1 MGLTALIV
9 ATATLIAACSSQ
21 TETASEPETEAVETA
36 AETSAEGEVL
46 TGTAEGFG
54 GDIIAEVIM
63 DGDTIVGLTLTGD
76 DETPDVGGAA
86 LPVLQEEILA
96 NGSIDGVD
104 GVSGATWTSNGVFA
118 AIEDALGITSEVASE
133 EAAGETI
140 SASGLYHGLG
150 VVATGRLGPGTD
162 DQDVGVYCFN
172 DAVAYVLFDE
182 DGRILDL
189 EVDQLEVSTPN
200 YDGEYMPNF
209 TGWPGQSYNADED
222 HDEVVETVLTQDED
236 SFMAEVETW
245 KTKRDRGNTYKLN
258 SGIWADEMDIFENAM
273 IGMTID
279 ELQEWYDTCFSEST
293 GRALTPDATSDEDI
307 AKYEALS
314 DDQKASLD
322 AVSGAT
328 MSLSDSH
335 GDLLGAIVKAYD
347 NRVPVEA
354 ESISGI
360 GLGYSVSGRIG
371 PGTDS
376 EDVSIYC
383 FNVQFSGACYDA
395 DGNMAGLY
403 TDVMEVSTPN
413 YDGEYMPNFTGWPG
427 QSYNADEDHDDV
439 VDAVLDQTEDS
450 FMEEVDTWRTKRERG
465 STYKLN
471 SGTWD
476 QEMDIFEAFFAG
488 KSAEDIEEWYDSCCS
503 DVNGKVLDGSSEN
516 EEDIA
521 KYDAMSDSQKE
532 EIDALSGATISLNDS
547 HGDLIGSILDTWD
560 NFKAAD
566 IVVN

>member
-1 MGLTALIV
+1 MLYFIFTFKAETTAAAAAAADGLTV
-9 ATATLIAACSSQ
+9 
-21 TETASEPETEAVETA
+21 
-36 AETSAEGEVL
+36 
-46 TGTAEGFG
+46 TAEGFG
-54 GDIIAEVIM
+54 GDITAEAIM
-63 DGDTIVGLTLTGD
+63 DGGKIVGLTLTGEG
-76 DETPDVGGAA
+76 ETPDVGGAA
-86 LPVLQEEILA
+86 IPVLQEAILA

-118 AIEDALGITSEVASE
+118 AIEDALGIAAEADSTEASG
-133 EAAGETI
+133 EAI

-150 VVATGRLGPGTD
+150 IVSTGRLGPGQD

-172 DAVAYVLFDE
+172 DAVAYVLFDD

-222 HDEVVETVLTQDED
+222 HDEVVETVLTQDDD
-236 SFMAEVETW
+236 SFLAEVETW
-245 KTKRDRGNTYKLN
+245 KTKRGRGNTYKLN
-258 SGIWADEMDIFENAM
+258 SGIWSDEMDIFEDAM
-273 IGMTID
+273 IGMTVD
-279 ELQEWYDTCFSEST
+279 ELQEWYDTCFSDST
-293 GRALTPDATSDEDI
+293 GRALNPDVTTDEDI
-307 AKYEALS
+307 AKYEALD

-328 MSLSDSH
+328 MSLRDSH
-335 GDLLGAIVKAYD
+335 GDLLGAIMKAYD

-354 ESISGI
+354 DNITGI
-360 GLGYSVSGRIG
+360 GLGVTTSGRIG

-376 EDVSIYC
+376 EGVSIYC
-383 FNVQFSGACYDA
+383 MNVQFSGACYDA

-427 QSYNADEDHDDV
+427 QSYNADEDHDEE
-439 VDAVLDQTEDS
+439 VDTVLDQTEDS
-450 FMEEVDTWRTKRERG
+450 FMDQVDTWKTKRERG

-476 QEMDIFEAFFAG
+476 QEMDIYEAFFAG
-488 KSAEDIEEWYDSCCS
+488 KSAEEIEEWYESCCS
-503 DVNGKVLDGSSEN
+503 DVNGKVLNGTSEN
-516 EEDIA
+516 EEDIT
-521 KYDAMSDSQKE
+521 KYDAMSDSQKDE
-532 EIDALSGATISLNDS
+532 VDALTGATISLNDS
-547 HGDLIGSILDTWD
+547 HGDLIGSILGTWE
-560 NFKAAD
+560 NIKATD
-566 IVVN
+566 IVVD